1 MTTENIIKSIE
12 DNRQE
17 LISKY
22 FTLKEKKQK
31 TTQAIMAGYETKEE
45 SYRLWNEREEL
56 AYETSELFTAINDLG
71 NALGHLGHSVDT
83 FWGK

>member
-22 FTLKEKKQK
+22 FAISEAPHRLYLMAMGCENRNEADSLWCERAELTYKK
-31 TTQAIMAGYETKEE
+31 
-45 SYRLWNEREEL
+45 
-56 AYETSELFTAINDLG
+56 SELFTAINDLG
-71 NALGHLGHSVDT
+71 NALGHLGHSVET